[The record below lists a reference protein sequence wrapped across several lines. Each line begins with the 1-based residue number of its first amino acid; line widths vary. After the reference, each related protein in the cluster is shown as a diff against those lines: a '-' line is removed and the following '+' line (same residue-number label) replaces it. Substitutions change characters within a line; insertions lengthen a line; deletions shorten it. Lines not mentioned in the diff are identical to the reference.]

1 MLLLTHFVAAT
12 QQSQTL
18 LITSFTVL
26 TFQMRERPFSI
37 KFQVLTDQL
46 LTKTKLILFKLSFMT
61 IELILS
67 IITNKL
73 ILNASIIFRWKTK
86 DLVDQFSW

>member
-67 IITNKL
+67 QINSECEYNLSLENKRFGGP
-73 ILNASIIFRWKTK
+73 IF
-86 DLVDQFSW
+86 LVKES